1 MSKQLLAAL
10 CLAAVMVAALP
21 GTNAW
26 HHHEPTYKVTKHN
39 SKKVSGY
46 NKNLG
51 ANVGK
56 MANLDLNKNSAG
68 SHQSGH
74 ITGGNYG
81 YNTQGNH
88 QSVTANP
95 TNTQHTMI
103 TNNPQVYSTN
113 TNDNKET
120 KNIRKNSPNKHVN
133 KTYKKKHGHYKKCWH
148 CRG

>member
-26 HHHEPTYKVTKHN
+26 RPHPTPPHKPYYTKHN

-51 ANVGK
+51 ANLGK
-56 MANLDLNKNSAG
+56 MTNIDLNKNSAG

-74 ITGGNYG
+74 ITGVNFGLNAQDNWQTVDASPHIIQDNYI
-81 YNTQGNH
+81 
-88 QSVTANP
+88 S
-95 TNTQHTMI
+95 
-103 TNNPQVYSTN
+103 NNPHVYSG
-113 TNDNKET
+113 NDNKNYKHDT
-120 KNIRKNSPNKHVN
+120 VRVHSPNVHIS
-133 KTYKKKHGHYKKCWH
+133 KKYKKCPYHGH
-148 CRG
+148 CE